1 MAAVSKKYRLEVLLK
16 TRERDKKRAEEA
28 LARAIK
34 ALNDARK
41 KEERLVAEKKK
52 IHQAWIDKRQ
62 EMRDRMDLGGF
73 VGEGNRFVN
82 YLRKIKEEEEA
93 KQEEI
98 DRQREVIV
106 QCQEKVA
113 QCRRDY
119 IDAAKAMQVME
130 KHKDLWRKKRAHE
143 LSRKEEREFDELG
156 GIIHGRR
163 QSRGV

>member
-1 MAAVSKKYRLEVLLK
+1 MAVSKKYRLEVLLK
-16 TRERDKKRAEEA
+16 TRERDKKRAEEQ
-28 LARAIK
+28 LAKAIK

-52 IHQAWIDKRQ
+52 IHQAWVDKRQ

-82 YLRKIKEEEEA
+82 FLRKLEEDEKA

-106 QCQEKVA
+106 QCEEKVT
-113 QCRRDY
+113 QCRRHY
-119 IDAAKAMQVME
+119 IDAAKALQVME
-130 KHKDLWRKKRAHE
+130 KHKGLWHKKLAHE

-163 QSRGV
+163 QMSGM